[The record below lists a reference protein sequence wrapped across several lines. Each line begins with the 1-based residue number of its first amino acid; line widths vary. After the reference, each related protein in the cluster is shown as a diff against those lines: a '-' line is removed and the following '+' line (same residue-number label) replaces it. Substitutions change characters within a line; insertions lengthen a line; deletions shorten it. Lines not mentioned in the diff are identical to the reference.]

1 MLSARDAGVRAGVT
15 PNVYPRLVALQLPSS
30 LSPSKISTF
39 TDCGLL
45 FRFSAIDR
53 LPEPPSAVATK
64 GSIVHRALELLHW
77 EEPRGQRTLAAALSK
92 LERARAE
99 FRQVADFADLAL
111 PEDEEQAFFD
121 DAVELVRNY
130 FALEDPNEV
139 NAIGLELMLEAQVGT
154 LRLRG
159 IIDRLEIGSD
169 GELVVT
175 DYKTGTAPSETY
187 EQKRLGGVHF
197 YAFLCE
203 QVLGRRPARIQ
214 LLHLRDPM
222 AVIATPSDQSIRGL
236 QTKAEAIWSAIEKA
250 CATETFRPRVS
261 FKCEWC
267 AFKAYCPEWGG
278 DPEAARALSAA
289 TT

>member
-1 MLSARDAGVRAGVT
+1 M
-15 PNVYPRLVALQLPSS
+15 ALQLPSS

-77 EEPRGQRTLAAALSK
+77 EEPQGRRTFPAALAK
-92 LERARAE
+92 LERARTE
-99 FRQVADFADLAL
+99 FRELADFADLAL
-111 PEDEEQAFFD
+111 PESEEQAFFD

-130 FALEDPNEV
+130 FALEDPNDV
-139 NAIGLELMLEAQVGT
+139 NAIGVELMLEAQIGT

-159 IIDRLEIGSD
+159 IIDRLEIASD

-175 DYKTGTAPSETY
+175 DYKTGLAPSETY

-203 QVLGRRPARIQ
+203 QLLGRRPARIQ

-236 QTKAEAIWSAIEKA
+236 QTKAQAIWSAIERA
-250 CATETFRPRVS
+250 CETETFRPRVS

-278 DPEAARALSAA
+278 DPEAARALTEA
-289 TT
+289 TA